1 MGSTKRYLRRSARQT
16 RREPKGERV
25 PGSGTTV
32 RDSLSGVCTPLPAPV
47 STQATRTVPVGREPA
62 DSPLIPAAPPPGLS
76 YAPRLNSYA
85 VNELAV
91 TPACALALAS
101 ELSV

>member
-1 MGSTKRYLRRSARQT
+1 MGWTNLFLRSAARPT
-16 RREPKGERV
+16 RPEPKRARV

-91 TPACALALAS
+91 RSEEHTS
-101 ELSV
+101 ELQSHHD